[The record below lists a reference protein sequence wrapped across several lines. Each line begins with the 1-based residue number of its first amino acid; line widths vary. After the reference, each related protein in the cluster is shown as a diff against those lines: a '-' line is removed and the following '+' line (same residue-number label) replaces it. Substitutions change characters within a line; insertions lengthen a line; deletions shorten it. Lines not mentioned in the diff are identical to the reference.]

1 MSRHHHTH
9 TPIGI
14 DIGSMYVRASQRDAG
29 GSWRTARIRRRTSEA
44 VPTRD
49 ELRHVAEV
57 LWRRGFDGTSLHLKV
72 PDSMTNE
79 AAAETPPPDS
89 GAPVREIAAA
99 ELARFYDLD
108 PASIATTLIP
118 LRDRARQGSGFRAH
132 AIAVPEQH
140 LAALVA
146 GFHGL
151 KRGSLEVHAVAAG
164 PAPMLDLA
172 LSTWPDEP
180 LVVAIE
186 PGNTCLRLTI
196 AEPHPTDGAAL
207 LVARRLDDLGYSATR
222 ATERPLTPAALL
234 SRIAEE
240 FNSLMVFLTRLRP
253 DLARIPT
260 LVAAT
265 GEYAEQIGMAL
276 RSRPELA
283 SLIAPLDAPS
293 SSLAIDA
300 DMLSAAA
307 VALGAAQIAEP
318 DTTLARGAA

>member
-1 MSRHHHTH
+1 MSREHRIH

-14 DIGSMYVRASQRDAG
+14 DIGSMYVRAAQRDAG
-29 GSWRTARIRRRTSEA
+29 GAWRTARIRRRAEECL
-44 VPTRD
+44 PTRE
-49 ELRHVAEV
+49 ELGHVAEV
-57 LWRRGFDGTSLHLKV
+57 LWRRGFDGMSLHLKV
-72 PDSMTNE
+72 PDSATNE

-89 GAPVREIAAA
+89 GAPVRDIAAA

-132 AIAVPEQH
+132 TIAVPEQH
-140 LAALVA
+140 LTELVD

-151 KRGSLEVHAVAAG
+151 KRGRLEVHAVTAG
-164 PAPMLDLA
+164 PAPLLDLA
-172 LSTWPDEP
+172 LSTWPAEP

-196 AEPHPTDGAAL
+196 AEPHATDGAAL

-234 SRIAEE
+234 SRITEE

-253 DLARIPT
+253 DLTRIPT
-260 LVAAT
+260 LMAAT
-265 GEYAEQIGMAL
+265 GEYPEKIGMAL

-283 SLIAPLDAPS
+283 SLITPLDASTSP
-293 SSLAIDA
+293 LAIEA

-307 VALGAAQIAEP
+307 VALGAAGIAEP
-318 DTTLARGAA
+318 HTTPARGAA